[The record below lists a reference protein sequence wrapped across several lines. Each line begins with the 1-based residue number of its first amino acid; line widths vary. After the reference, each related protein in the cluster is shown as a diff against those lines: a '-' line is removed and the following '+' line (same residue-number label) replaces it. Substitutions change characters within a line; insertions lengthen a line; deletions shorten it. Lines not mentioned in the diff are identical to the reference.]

1 MGEASSY
8 LYENKVK
15 AHTPKETMMFQ
26 LLVGAQT
33 AMLKVGSHSGFIKGS
48 YLEFKKSFHS
58 RFKKDSHSGLKISS
72 SSRVKIGF
80 HSCLMGFNSSL
91 ILRRIYIFK
100 NRLNFLTF

>member
-15 AHTPKETMMFQ
+15 AHTPKETVMFKH
-26 LLVGAQT
+26 LVGAQT
-33 AMLKVGSHSGFIKGS
+33 AILKTGSHSG
-48 YLEFKKSFHS
+48 
-58 RFKKDSHSGLKISS
+58 FKKDSHSGLKISS

-91 ILRRIYIFK
+91 ILRCIYIFK
-100 NRLNFLTF
+100 YRLNILTF